1 VHVAVRHIEGYQ
13 GVPSSDLD
21 EGSDVHEREAV
32 IGEEALGPAG
42 DDACLGVGKS
52 GVAEVVDAVLVEGFE
67 VGVIMLRIGG
77 REDGFVLFGFLVDVL
92 AFEGEGY
99 DVHVGPE
106 IVVPII

>member
-1 VHVAVRHIEGYQ
+1 MHVAVRHIEGYQ

-77 REDGFVLFGFLVDVL
+77 GRMDSCFS
-92 AFEGEGY
+92 AFWSMYSPSKERATTSMW
-99 DVHVGPE
+99 DQK
-106 IVVPII
+106 